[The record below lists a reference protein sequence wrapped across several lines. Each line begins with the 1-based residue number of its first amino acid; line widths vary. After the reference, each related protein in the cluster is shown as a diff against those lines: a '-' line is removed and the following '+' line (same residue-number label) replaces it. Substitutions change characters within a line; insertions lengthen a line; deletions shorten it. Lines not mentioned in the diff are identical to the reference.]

1 MSRSQSSS
9 GSIGYSSD
17 NSRCHCNGS
26 FAESWNYCPYCGRP
40 INVGI
45 SRGSTEPSCG
55 TTTGGFEPSHETTG
69 ISFGQGRN
77 ESGWTKDIGTSIGL
91 SSGTDGTS
99 HS

>member
-9 GSIGYSSD
+9 RSIGYSSD
-17 NSRCHCNGS
+17 NCHCHCNGS

-45 SRGSTEPSCG
+45 SRGSTAPSCG
-55 TTTGGFEPSHETTG
+55 TTG
-69 ISFGQGRN
+69 ISFGQGRS
-77 ESGWTKDIGTSIGL
+77 ESGWTKDITTST
-91 SSGTDGTS
+91 SWDSDNTS